1 MKIRRV
7 YICCQSKFM
16 QCGKFRMLIF
26 FFSLPSQR
34 IPLGLNTGHKVVVR
48 GQRKSEAP
56 YDFPI

>member
-1 MKIRRV
+1 M
-7 YICCQSKFM
+7 YFCQSKCM

-26 FFSLPSQR
+26 FFPSQPD
-34 IPLGLNTGHKVVVR
+34 IPLRLNTGRKVVVR